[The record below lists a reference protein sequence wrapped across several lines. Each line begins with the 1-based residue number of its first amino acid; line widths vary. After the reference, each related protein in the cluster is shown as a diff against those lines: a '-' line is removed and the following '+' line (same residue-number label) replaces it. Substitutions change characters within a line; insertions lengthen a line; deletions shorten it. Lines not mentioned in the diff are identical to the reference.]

1 MKWFRNLTTT
11 ALAIVASAAIL
22 GCTDADVT
30 PDGTGSENEAA
41 AENGTTSEPADVA
54 NQNITVEIADRA
66 RYDDLIASHHGKVVL
81 ADFWATWCPPC
92 VEQFPHSVE
101 LSKKHDRAELAV
113 VSVSMDEPAD
123 EENVLAFLRKHGA
136 AFDNLLGEYGVGEKG
151 FEAFE
156 IGDGGV
162 PHYKVYDRTGKLR
175 HTANS
180 NEELDQL
187 IDQLLHEE

>member
-22 GCTDADVT
+22 GCTDADFT
-30 PDGTGSENEAA
+30 PDGTNSGNEASA
-41 AENGTTSEPADVA
+41 QNGTTSEPAEVE
-54 NQNITVEIADRA
+54 NQNITVRIADRVA
-66 RYDDLIASHHGKVVL
+66 YDELIASHQGEVIL
-81 ADFWATWCPPC
+81 ADFWATWCGPC

-101 LSKKHDRAELAV
+101 LSKKYDPAELAV

-123 EENVLAFLRKHGA
+123 QEKVLAFLREHGA
-136 AFDNLLGEYGVGEKG
+136 AFDNLLSEYGVGEKG
-151 FEAFE
+151 FDAFE

-180 NEELDQL
+180 NEELDQF
-187 IDQLLHEE
+187 IAQLLHEE